1 MKVAAF
7 GAALLIVAI
16 PAFGQTETVFSTA
29 VAGTCQAALFSPG
42 VPSAIVILPTP
53 ILPAAPA
60 FGSAQSHRTHSSV
73 VQPGIVVGPSLGGG
87 VLVPGIGSRPGLGSV
102 ASSGIGTMSSLGVG
116 TMTSSGVGMMTSS
129 GVGMM
134 TSSGIGSIGMPAPP
148 SVPAPGMAPSAVR
161 GSPIAQPHSLQP
173 SVLVCP

>member
-16 PAFGQTETVFSTA
+16 PAFGQTETIFPTA

-60 FGSAQSHRTHSSV
+60 FGSAQSHRTHSGV

-87 VLVPGIGSRPGLGSV
+87 VLVPGVGIRPGLGSV

-129 GVGMM
+129 G
-134 TSSGIGSIGMPAPP
+134 IGSIGMPAMP
-148 SVPAPGMAPSAVR
+148 SVPTPGVAPSAVR
-161 GSPIAQPHSLQP
+161 GNPIAQPHSLQP